1 MLIALV
7 WFGGEFGKDILALL
21 PLFRQNKKNRTGFK
35 NTVIRY
41 AVCIRFLL
49 EEKKTKYIICLL
61 GIIRHTWF

>member
-49 EEKKTKYIICLL
+49 EEKKK
-61 GIIRHTWF
+61 